1 MQAEQTREGRKE
13 SDRGWLTALFPEFYG
28 DRSRRGIELLLDA
41 CVFAVAMLFARTHLL
56 FGMYPFALSYVAARR
71 RRVIPAFLGALFG
84 AFRLYGVGAIY
95 SLSLCLLL
103 FLRVL
108 FSLLKRGRREE
119 DGPLLFRE
127 EAELSVLAA
136 TLVGA
141 SLALYEIAVAGIKT
155 YTLLFAAA
163 SLLAPTLFTFLFVGI
178 YETKLDFYDLI
189 SIGRGKERQ
198 LFGRVPPSLAELS
211 VLSLLFAFCFSLS
224 SLSLFGLSLS
234 SCFTVAAVFFI
245 ARRFGG
251 LRASLTGLVLGLSGE
266 VLYAPAYAFLGI
278 LSGLLFPVGSLYA
291 FLAGVLGATVYA
303 GAVGNLSGFL
313 AVAPEASVTALLI
326 WPIFSRLKREKD
338 PAAEALRERSL
349 QDAVT
354 GAFRMP
360 EGEGRLAR
368 LGDAF
373 SALSGVF
380 YRRSDE
386 SRRPAAAE
394 YFVECEK
401 VCARH
406 CAGCSNRVVCWE
418 RGDRVAEGAVY
429 ALANKLRTTG
439 VIDKSDLPKELR
451 VGCPKIDVIV
461 EEIRDECAGLC
472 ISRYRGDR
480 NEFLSLDYAM
490 LSKILSEAAENDE
503 KERGRDEAAEGR
515 LCEALSQTPL
525 RGALLSVTG
534 HRRRRVAVG
543 STDSEALKG
552 AAALLHQAAER
563 ALGCRLT
570 APEYRES
577 EGVGTLVMSSRPG
590 FAVETATASLPSSQK
605 EPSGDRIRFFVTEE
619 DGFYGILSDG
629 MGSGEEAA
637 ETAALSV
644 TFLEKMLLGGNSR
657 ETSLRMLN
665 NLIRTGKE
673 ECSATVDM
681 LCFDLL
687 YGSAMF
693 IKSGAAPS
701 YIKRGGDIFRV
712 RSRTM
717 PLGLLKSLD
726 AERVNVEV
734 RVGDI
739 LLLLSDGLCPDGDDP
754 AWLMNLLSSDSGEDL
769 DALAARIVG
778 EAATRTEEHDDISV
792 GLVRILSAEEAAPP
806 AKTA

>member
-1 MQAEQTREGRKE
+1 MQAEQTKEARKE
-13 SDRGWLTALFPEFYG
+13 SGRGWLAALFPEFYG
-28 DRSRRGIELLLDA
+28 DRSRRGVELLLDC
-41 CVFAVAMLFARTHLL
+41 CVFGVAMLFARTHLL
-56 FGMYPFALSYVAARR
+56 FGMYPFAISYVAARR

-84 AFRLYGVGAIY
+84 SLRLYGVGEVYA
-95 SLSLCLLL
+95 LALCLLL

-108 FSLLKRGRREE
+108 FSLPKRGRSEE
-119 DGPLLFRE
+119 ESVSLFKE
-127 EAELSVLAA
+127 EGELSVLAA
-136 TLVGA
+136 TLVGSA
-141 SLALYEIAVAGIKT
+141 LALYEIAVAGIKT

-163 SLLAPTLFTFLFVGI
+163 ALLGPTLFTFLFVGI
-178 YETKLDFYDLI
+178 YETKLDFYDLV
-189 SIGRGKERQ
+189 SIGRGKERR
-198 LFGRVPPSLAELS
+198 LFGRVPPALAELS

-251 LRASLTGLVLGLSGE
+251 LRASLTGLVLGLAGE

-291 FLAGVLGATVYA
+291 FLAGTLGAIVYA

-429 ALANKLRTTG
+429 SLANKLRTTG
-439 VIDKSDLPKELR
+439 IIDKSDLPKELR
-451 VGCPKIDVIV
+451 AGCPKIDAII

-503 KERGRDEAAEGR
+503 KERGRDGAAEEKLR
-515 LCEALSQTPL
+515 EALLKTPL
-525 RGALLSVTG
+525 HGALLSITG
-534 HRRRRVAVG
+534 HRRRRLAVG
-543 STDSEALKG
+543 SADSHTLKTN
-552 AAALLHQAAER
+552 APLLRETAER
-563 ALGCRLT
+563 VLGCRLSP
-570 APEYRES
+570 PEEKEN
-577 EGVGTLVMSSRPG
+577 EGVSTLLMSSRPA
-590 FAVETATASLPSSQK
+590 FRITTATASLPSSKK
-605 EPSGDRIRFFVTEE
+605 EPSGDRIRFFATEE
-619 DGFYGILSDG
+619 ESFYGILSDG

-687 YGSAMF
+687 YGTAMF

-734 RVGDI
+734 RVGDV

-778 EAATRTEEHDDISV
+778 EAATRSSEHDDISV
-792 GLVRILSAEEAAPP
+792 GLVRIEEEKKEA
-806 AKTA
+806 

>member
-1 MQAEQTREGRKE
+1 MQAEKTKE
-13 SDRGWLTALFPEFYG
+13 ERRGWGQAALRALFPEFFG

-41 CVFAVAMLFARTHLL
+41 VVFGIALLFARTHLL

-71 RRVIPAFLGALFG
+71 RRVIPAFLGAFLGSFG
-84 AFRLYGVGAIY
+84 LYGVGPIY
-95 SLSLCLLL
+95 SLALCLLL
-103 FLRVL
+103 LLRLL
-108 FSLLKRGRREE
+108 FSLSQRRRAGEE
-119 DGPLLFRE
+119 TPSVFHE

-141 SLALYEIAVAGIKT
+141 SLALYEVGVAGIKT

-163 SLLAPTLFTFLFVGI
+163 ALLAPTLFTFLFVGI

-189 SIGRGKERQ
+189 SIGRGKRKE
-198 LFGRVPPSLAELS
+198 LFGRVPPPLAELS
-211 VLSLLFAFCFSLS
+211 VLALLFAFCFSLS

-234 SCFTVAAVFFI
+234 ACFTVAAVFFI

-251 LRASLTGLVLGLSGE
+251 LRAAVTGLVLGLSGE
-266 VLYAPAYAFLGI
+266 VLYAPAYAFLGL
-278 LSGLLFPVGSLYA
+278 LSGLLFPLGSLYA
-291 FLAGVLGATVYA
+291 FLAGVGGATVYA

-313 AVAPEASVTALLI
+313 SVVPEASVTALVI

-349 QDAVT
+349 TDAVR
-354 GAFRMP
+354 GAVQP
-360 EGEGRLAR
+360 CEGGGGRLVR

-373 SALSGVF
+373 SELSGVF

-418 RGDRVAEGAVY
+418 KGDRVAEGAVY

-439 VIDKSDLPKELR
+439 VIDASDLPKELR
-451 VGCPKIDVIV
+451 VGCPRIEQIL

-490 LSKILSEAAENDE
+490 LSKILSEAAEEDAR
-503 KERGRDEAAEGR
+503 ERAEDAAAAGR
-515 LCEALSQTPL
+515 LREALEKTPL
-525 RGALLSVTG
+525 RGACLSVTG
-534 HRRRRVAVG
+534 VRRRRVAVG
-543 STDSEALKG
+543 STDISLLK
-552 AAALLHQAAER
+552 ASATPLREAAER
-563 ALGCRLT
+563 ALGCRLSE
-570 APEYRES
+570 PEYREK
-577 EGVGTLVMSSRPG
+577 EGVGTLLMHGRRS
-590 FAVETATASLPSSQK
+590 FAVQTATASLPASRK
-605 EPSGDRIRFFVTEE
+605 EPSGDKIRFFVTEE

-665 NLIRTGKE
+665 NLIRTGRQ

-681 LCFDLL
+681 LSFDLL
-687 YGSAMF
+687 YGTAMF

-717 PLGLLKSLD
+717 PLGLLKALD

-734 RVGDI
+734 KVGDI
-739 LLLLSDGLCPDGDDP
+739 LLLLSDGLCPEGDDP
-754 AWLMNLLSSDSGEDL
+754 PWLMNLLSSDSGEDL
-769 DALAARIVG
+769 DALAKRIVE
-778 EAATRTEEHDDISV
+778 EASTRTEGHDDISV
-792 GLVRILSAEEAAPP
+792 GLVRIEEE
-806 AKTA
+806 KGEK